1 MRPFEIESWVLRA
14 VDQVV
19 RSSHCEDSLVELKSA
34 WPKPAVAARQ
44 IAAHAN
50 AARGAPIL
58 WIIGVDEVSGVLG
71 AETTEL
77 ADWFSAVRSCFNHVY
92 PELQDINVQIGDHTV
107 VALLFQTDR
116 APFLVKNSV
125 FGTSG
130 GGAVEWEIPWREGR
144 KTRTANRE
152 DIIRLI
158 GPLVRLPELEWLQC
172 SVSVRV
178 EKSADE
184 ASIQKWYLYGAL
196 YIVPSGPE
204 PLVIPFHRCG
214 VMVAL
219 TNGKVLEDWSDF
231 RLSPPRR
238 VHFSRG
244 SGISSSVDSMTVESS
259 SSEVIITGPGRVTF
273 EASVISEQDP
283 EPVTGNVSVTL
294 RLNAIGTNA
303 HSVIEKALHP
313 SSCDRDF
320 RAKWEF
326 SDVAT

>member
-14 VDQVV
+14 VDQVS

-34 WPKPAVAARQ
+34 WPKPTVAARQ

-71 AETTEL
+71 ADATEL
-77 ADWFSAVRSCFNHVY
+77 ADWFSAVRSYFNHVY

-116 APFLVKNSV
+116 APFLVKNPV
-125 FGTSG
+125 FGAPG
-130 GGAVEWEIPWREGR
+130 GGSVEWEVPWREGR

-152 DIIRLI
+152 DIIRLV
-158 GPLVRLPELEWLQC
+158 GPLVRLPELEWLKC

-184 ASIQKWYLYGAL
+184 ASLQKWYLYGSL
-196 YIVPSGPE
+196 YVVPSGPE

-214 VMVAL
+214 VTVTLA
-219 TNGKVLEDWSDF
+219 NGQVLEDWPDF

-238 VHFSRG
+238 MYMSRG

-259 SSEVIITGPGRVTF
+259 SSEVIIAGPGRVKF
-273 EASVISEQDP
+273 EASVISDQDP
-283 EPVTGNVSVTL
+283 EPVAGNVSVTL

-303 HSVIEKALHP
+303 HSVIEKILQP
-313 SSCDRDF
+313 SACDKDF
-320 RAKWEF
+320 RAKWE
-326 SDVAT
+326 ST